1 MEERGEKRGRV
12 DKKKWS
18 PEGREKE
25 IIDRAW
31 NKGKR

>member
-12 DKKKWS
+12 DKKWS